1 VPAHELGQFEEM
13 ALLAVLRLDEDA
25 YGAAIQRE
33 IAERTG
39 RRRTIS
45 AIYVTLVRL
54 QDKGLVE
61 STLADP
67 TPVRGGKAKRL
78 FRVTPEGEAA
88 LEASRRAMERLWQ
101 GVELGGHG
109 GD

>member
-1 VPAHELGQFEEM
+1 MGKDQLGQLEEM
-13 ALLAVLRLDEDA
+13 SLLAVLHLQGDA
-25 YGAAIQRE
+25 YGAEIQRE

-54 QDKGLVE
+54 QEKGFVE
-61 STLADP
+61 SVLADP

-78 FRVTPEGEAA
+78 FTVTAAGIEA
-88 LEASRRAMERLWQ
+88 LDSSRRAMQ
-101 GVELGGHG
+101 GMWKGLELPPGGTK
-109 GD
+109 